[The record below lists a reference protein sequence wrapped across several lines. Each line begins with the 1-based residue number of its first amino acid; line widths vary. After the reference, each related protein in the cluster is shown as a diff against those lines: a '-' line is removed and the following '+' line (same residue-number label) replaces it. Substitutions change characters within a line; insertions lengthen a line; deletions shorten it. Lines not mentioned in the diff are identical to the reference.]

1 LSGHSKWA
9 TIKRK
14 KGANDAARAKIWTK
28 IAREILVAVKEG
40 NSGDPNINPRLRDA
54 IAKARANNMPNDN
67 IQRNIKKG
75 EGGAEGTNFSEV
87 LYEGYGPGSVAI
99 IVHGNTD
106 NKNRTAAD
114 IRHAFDK
121 CGGSLGQSGSVAFMF
136 DQMGEIQ
143 VKRDDKVDDMDDFE
157 LNAIDAGADDIDLED
172 DEKISV
178 YTKLDAMKEA
188 TDKLTKLGYTIMD
201 SDVTY
206 LPQTEVKIDDEKK
219 REQFERLIDM
229 LDENDDVVDVFTNYS
244 E

>member
-1 LSGHSKWA
+1 MSGHSKWA

-40 NSGDPNINPRLRDA
+40 GSGDPSINPRLRDA

-75 EGGAEGTNFSEV
+75 EGGADGTNFTEV
-87 LYEGYGPGSVAI
+87 FYEGYGAGSVAI

-121 CGGSLGQSGSVAFMF
+121 CGGNLGQSGSVAFMF
-136 DQMGEIQ
+136 NQMGEIQ
-143 VKRDDKVDDMDDFE
+143 IKRDEKISDIDEFE
-157 LNAIDAGADDIDLED
+157 LNAIDAGAEDIDLDD

-178 YTKLDAMKEA
+178 YTKLDEMKQT
-188 TDKLTKLGYTIMD
+188 TDKLKEFGYTIMD

-219 REQFERLIDM
+219 LADFEKLMNM
-229 LDENDDVVDVFTNYS
+229 LDENDDVVDVFTNLG

>member
-1 LSGHSKWA
+1 MSGHSKWA

-40 NSGDPNINPRLRDA
+40 GSSDPAMNSRLRDA
-54 IAKARANNMPNDN
+54 VAKARANNMPNDN
-67 IQRNIKKG
+67 IQRSIKKA
-75 EGGAEGTNFSEV
+75 EGGVEGNFTEV
-87 LYEGYGPGSVAI
+87 FYEGYGPGSVAI

-106 NKNRTAAD
+106 NKNRTAGEV
-114 IRHAFDK
+114 RHAFDK
-121 CGGSLGQSGSVAFMF
+121 CGGNLGQSGSVSFMF

-143 VKRDDKVDDMDDFE
+143 IKRDEKIGDIEEFE
-157 LNAIDAGADDIDLED
+157 LNAIDAGAEDIDLDD
-172 DEKISV
+172 DEKINV
-178 YTKLDAMKEA
+178 YTKLDELKQAS
-188 TDKLTKLGYTIMD
+188 DKLKEFGYTIMD

-219 REQFERLIDM
+219 RINFEKLLDM